1 MQLTLG
7 RTLTTLGVVIF
18 LIVMLGTAGSQ
29 GFFGD
34 MFEGLD
40 MFGDMFARATNPG
53 EPGIPLTLPGGGN
66 ATLGGRMDF
75 CLL

>member
-1 MQLTLG
+1 MPLSLR
-7 RTLTTLGVVIF
+7 RTLTTLGIVLF

-40 MFGDMFARATNPG
+40 MFGDMFGSAGDALGTSTTGSGSR
-53 EPGIPLTLPGGGN
+53 PLPTP
-66 ATLGGRMDF
+66 TVRR
-75 CLL
+75 